1 MQRSMALQWLDLYIM
16 LGDGSSDCT
25 KELVEPNAIYIIS
38 ALEHRSR
45 AGFWFQTSR
54 WLWNSMW
61 FRASAPI
68 LKPSYAASGSF
79 LEIYI
84 HNQLYHSRC
93 WRHILVLWNHAT
105 SRFSSQHPAVAA
117 CRKQN
122 CSTRAPRATLTQLLK
137 DHLFTILYFN
147 VAGSVPGLLVTIRHL
162 LAAPHLL
169 THTPLPVHVVS
180 ARSISL
186 SAASCTR
193 GQLPHLFSS
202 RLAGL
207 AKLPLPFLGLPPR
220 QHINPSSVQLNH
232 LFPNSK
238 CQAYRGIRSDLA
250 WLVTHLG
257 SFWFGLFSLR

>member
-1 MQRSMALQWLDLYIM
+1 MRRLGVSWKYIYTTSFTRADAEDKRDPTYFGFVKSCNQSLFKSASGRGSMPEAELQ
-16 LGDGSSDCT
+16 
-25 KELVEPNAIYIIS
+25 
-38 ALEHRSR
+38 H
-45 AGFWFQTSR
+45 
-54 WLWNSMW
+54 
-61 FRASAPI
+61 ASA
-68 LKPSYAASGSF
+68 
-79 LEIYI
+79 
-84 HNQLYHSRC
+84 
-93 WRHILVLWNHAT
+93 
-105 SRFSSQHPAVAA
+105 A
-117 CRKQN
+117 CN
-122 CSTRAPRATLTQLLK
+122 AQLLK

-169 THTPLPVHVVS
+169 THTPLPIHVVS

-207 AKLPLPFLGLPPR
+207 AKLPVPFLGLPPR

-238 CQAYRGIRSDLA
+238 CRAYHGIRPDFGMTSDSPGIF
-250 WLVTHLG
+250 LV
-257 SFWFGLFSLR
+257 